1 MKRSLLFILF
11 ASLIALVPTS
21 LAAAEAKPA
30 LDSSGHPFDLKT
42 LAIGESAP
50 DFALPGID
58 GRVWRLADLS
68 GTDVLMVLFT
78 SNHCPTSHGIEG
90 RLKKLR
96 DDLRGRSVSIVAIN
110 PNHPDGLSVNELG
123 YGEYGDSFEEM
134 KPYAAKLG
142 WDFPYLYDGEK
153 QLTARA
159 YGCLATPHVFIF
171 DRSRRLR
178 YAGAFDD
185 SRYPQEETV
194 KKHYARDAI
203 NALLAGR
210 AVPVETTKPFGCSTK
225 WREKRAKHVETEA
238 AWTKISV
245 NLGPIDAAGELP
257 GGKRF
262 SSPRELKAIIA
273 ARQEELAR
281 NLTEKLP
288 GVPFLFTSSTS
299 VYSQT
304 DGSVVSEESPTEPDR
319 ETGRLLLEAER
330 ITLDTGGVVARLA
343 GIYGPGRSVIL
354 RKFLSGEA
362 MIEEDGRRYLNQI
375 HRDDAAR
382 AILHLATNSV
392 RGGIFNVCDSKP
404 LTQLECYQ
412 RLSEI
417 FNRPLPP
424 SGPRD
429 LERKRGWTHKRV
441 SNDKLVAS
449 GWRPQFP
456 CFTDAVGSIAPTL

>member
-1 MKRSLLFILF
+1 MRLLLIGHGYLGAAIARVFREAEWEVRPFSL
-11 ASLIALVPTS
+11 SGGEGS
-21 LAAAEAKPA
+21 LACDVADRAAVDHLPAADFIIHCAASGRGGAEAYQ
-30 LDSSGHPFDLKT
+30 HVYV
-42 LAIGESAP
+42 
-50 DFALPGID
+50 D
-58 GRVWRLADLS
+58 G
-68 GTDVLMVLFT
+68 
-78 SNHCPTSHGIEG
+78 C
-90 RLKKLR
+90 
-96 DDLRGRSVSIVAIN
+96 
-110 PNHPDGLSVNELG
+110 
-123 YGEYGDSFEEM
+123 
-134 KPYAAKLG
+134 
-142 WDFPYLYDGEK
+142 
-153 QLTARA
+153 
-159 YGCLATPHVFIF
+159 
-171 DRSRRLR
+171 
-178 YAGAFDD
+178 
-185 SRYPQEETV
+185 
-194 KKHYARDAI
+194 
-203 NALLAGR
+203 
-210 AVPVETTKPFGCSTK
+210 
-225 WREKRAKHVETEA
+225 
-238 AWTKISV
+238 
-245 NLGPIDAAGELP
+245 
-257 GGKRF
+257 
-262 SSPRELKAIIA
+262 
-273 ARQEELAR
+273 R
-281 NLTEKLP
+281 NLTEKFS

-330 ITLDTGGVVARLA
+330 ITLDAGGVVARLA

-456 CFTDAVGSIAPTL
+456 CFTDAVESIAPTL